1 MFSAMRS
8 IWDRF
13 KLFRFPQTDV
23 NQFSAKQ
30 IHSSVFKEIN
40 NILKMGSK

>member
-13 KLFRFPQTDV
+13 KLFRFTETDV

-30 IHSSVFKEIN
+30 IHSNVFKEVN
-40 NILKMGSK
+40 NTLKMGSK